1 MSSEA
6 TLDQPNAVLW
16 DFDGTLVDTE
26 SLWFEIETDLL
37 AEHGVVWSEQR
48 RAEVIG
54 RSAWFTCGL
63 ISEDTGVP
71 TADLVDEIHNRVA
84 ADLRANGL
92 PFLPGTL
99 DLVAELEA
107 NRVPCAVVTSSYAH
121 VMDVAQPLLPQAFDF
136 LIHADHVANPKPS
149 PEGYL
154 MACDRLGIDPA
165 EVLVL
170 EDSVP
175 GAQAALTAGAR
186 VLAVGP
192 VRPTIEDPKLAWRS
206 GLDGV
211 TWDGLSEVWRSLA

>member
-1 MSSEA
+1 M
-6 TLDQPNAVLW
+6 W

-26 SLWFEIETDLL
+26 SLWFQIETDIL
-37 AEHGVVWSEQR
+37 AEHGVVWDEQR

-71 TADLVDEIHNRVA
+71 TAELVDEIHNRVA
-84 ADLRANGL
+84 ADLKSNGL

-99 DLVAELEA
+99 DLVAELEER
-107 NRVPCAVVTSSYAH
+107 RVPCAVVTSSYAH

-136 LIHADHVANPKPS
+136 LIHADHVTNPKPN

-154 MACDRLGIDPA
+154 MACDRLGIPPT

-175 GAQAALTAGAR
+175 GTEAALAAGAR

-192 VRPTIEDPKLAWRS
+192 GRPPLENSRLEWRPGLA
-206 GLDGV
+206 GV
-211 TWDGLSEVWRSLA
+211 SWADLGEVWRRLA